1 MSQRL
6 NIAAES
12 PELYEAC
19 LGVEGYLHRSVDPA
33 LYELVKLRA
42 SMINECTYCVDM
54 HSHDALAAGETP
66 TRLFAVA
73 AWREAPFFTPAERS
87 ALALTDSV
95 TLLGSGGIPD
105 DVWNEAAAHFDSKEL
120 IDLVGAIAMINLWNR
135 IAVPLRSTPRSAAA
149 A

>member
-1 MSQRL
+1 VSQRL
-6 NIAAES
+6 NIAAEA
-12 PELYEAC
+12 PDLDEAC
-19 LGVEGYLHRSVDPA
+19 LGVGAYLHRSVDPA

-42 SMINECTYCVDM
+42 SIVNECAFCVDR

-73 AWREAPFFTPAERS
+73 AWRETPFFTPAERA

-120 IDLVGAIAMINLWNR
+120 IDLVGAIAMINLWYR
-135 IAVPLRSTPRSAAA
+135 IAVPLRATPRGAAA
-149 A
+149 

>member
-1 MSQRL
+1 MSQRP
-6 NIAAES
+6 NIAAEA
-12 PELYEAC
+12 PDLYEAC
-19 LGVEGYLHRSVDPA
+19 LGVEAYLHRSVDPA

-42 SMINECTYCVDM
+42 SIINECAYCVDR
-54 HSHDALAAGETP
+54 HSHEANGAGENP

-73 AWREAPFFTPAERS
+73 AWRETPFFTPAERA

-135 IAVPLRSTPRSAAA
+135 IAVPLRATPRRAAA
-149 A
+149 